1 MKKIFRLFAAFAAT
15 TVAFSCMEEAN
26 PETGTQNGGSKYEGP
41 MTTITFAVEEL
52 ETKTSWD
59 GENHTWA
66 DGDQIKI
73 VYGTED
79 DAFKIATISDG
90 KVTATVGD
98 VDTYYAVYPAK
109 TVHSLTETGD
119 FSVTIPKVQDG
130 SFADANIM
138 AAKTSKNDAMF
149 AFKNLTHIF
158 QFTLSEGCEYNCFR
172 FVSNDA
178 NDGNNIRLGGTASLI
193 TFGEED
199 VTVGIPATGTGN
211 TKYAIVNLSKNTDK
225 VGPYYLGI
233 RAGSAMENGF
243 GVLASKTGKEG
254 DFTGGLITT
263 NRIETT
269 RSVITK
275 LGAIDNYISDDWYIT
290 STGTGSGKSWSDP
303 AGIEL
308 LVKLMQ
314 NQKSDGTTVTVPTED
329 NSNIPF
335 ATTYIYRLIDAR
347 IHVAAGT
354 YNIFEAN
361 GKENLNVAGLAY
373 DATDRYKSTKITII
387 GGYPESPN
395 EGDVPTIGENGS
407 STIFTTNTDQNN
419 RVFNFNNSTIGYLV
433 FDGIS
438 FKTAGVNAVGNV
450 NFASNVVGKA
460 EFNNCY
466 FSVQSTK
473 TDAQGAAFRSTAGSR
488 VSITLNKCVFANNST
503 AYNGGAIFK
512 NEGKSTVK
520 FVECDFKSN
529 SAGDGK
535 DGGVAQLS
543 TTVNLEFERCNFL
556 ENSAARGGAIF
567 MNESAKAK
575 FTDCIFTEN
584 AASSTY
590 GGAIYMTGSSN
601 ASFIDCDFLKNTA
614 KYGGAIANE
623 ISTLI
628 VNGCTFT
635 QNSCSV
641 TGAQGGAIVSYDA
654 KLASDYAAISE
665 GKISNLYVYNSSFD
679 SNVGLNQG
687 GSVKVQGSGYAVFVN
702 SSFNNNLTGTNNNG
716 DIRFRNG
723 TGDGV
728 KSWLI
733 SCSMNNTKTGLSNQA
748 STLYTYNSIF
758 NKYTTH
764 GNGSNIINRI
774 STITNTELY
783 IADGTKSETAVT
795 IADQIGEFKDGV
807 FPVKAGSAAATSGMS
822 STELAALGAEGS
834 ALMTAMPLFET
845 KYLTVDQKGNSRDGK
860 TVMGAYVGQ

>member
-1 MKKIFRLFAAFAAT
+1 MKKILRFMAALAAT

-26 PETGTQNGGSKYEGP
+26 PEAETGNSGGTHYEGP
-41 MTTITFAVEEL
+41 MTTLTFSLDEIKS
-52 ETKTSWD
+52 KTSLD
-59 GENHTWA
+59 GKKVVWEE
-66 DGDQIKI
+66 GDQIKI
-73 VYGTED
+73 IYGTED
-79 DAFKIATISDG
+79 DAFTVADVIDG
-90 KVTATVGD
+90 TVTATVGD

-109 TVHSLTETGD
+109 TVHGLTETGD

-178 NDGNNIRLGGTASLI
+178 NDGNNIRLGATASLI

-211 TKYAIVNLSKNTDK
+211 TKYAVVNLSKNTDK

-290 STGTGSGKSWSDP
+290 STGNGSGKSWSDP

-329 NSNIPF
+329 NSNISF

-361 GKENLNVAGLAY
+361 GNKNLNVAGLAY
-373 DATDRYKSTKITII
+373 DAADRYKSTKITII

-419 RVFNFNNSTIGYLV
+419 RVFDFNNSTIGYLV

-450 NFASNVVGKA
+450 NFASNVIGKA

-520 FVECDFKSN
+520 FVECDFISN

-535 DGGVAQLS
+535 YGGVGQLS
-543 TTVNLEFERCNFL
+543 TTVNLEFERCEFFN
-556 ENSAARGGAIF
+556 NSATRGGAIY
-567 MNESAKAK
+567 MNSSANAK
-575 FTDCIFTEN
+575 FTDCVFTEN
-584 AASSTY
+584 SAT
-590 GGAIYMTGSSN
+590 
-601 ASFIDCDFLKNTA
+601 
-614 KYGGAIANE
+614 YGGAIANE

-628 VNGCTFT
+628 VDGCTFSK
-635 QNSCSV
+635 NNASN
-641 TGAQGGAIVSYDA
+641 QGGAICSYDA
-654 KLASDYAAISE
+654 NLATAYGVISA
-665 GKISNLYVYNSSFD
+665 GKQSQLYIYNSSFNENIGK
-679 SNVGLNQG
+679 SQG
-687 GSVKVQGSGYAVFVN
+687 AAIKAHGSGYVTIVN
-702 SSFNNNLTGTNNNG
+702 SSYSANDCQNNNG
-716 DIRFRNG
+716 GIIRLRNG
-723 TGDGV
+723 ASGTTGV
-728 KSWLI
+728 TAWFINCTS
-733 SCSMNNTKTGLSNQA
+733 NNPYLNRTQHSIVNQA
-748 STLYTYNSIF
+748 STYYCYNSIML
-758 NKYTTH
+758 NEAQA
-764 GNGSNIINRI
+764 GNG
-774 STITNTELY
+774 TITRDFYTSILGNSLY
-783 IADGTKSETAVT
+783 TAEGTKSETSVT
-795 IADQIGEFKDGV
+795 FADQIGDFKDGV

-822 STELAALGAEGS
+822 ATELAALGATVK
-834 ALMTAMPLFET
+834 AAMPLFDES
-845 KYLTVDQKGNSRDGK
+845 KLTVDQKGNVRTGN
-860 TVMGAYVGQ
+860 VMGAYVGE

>member
-1 MKKIFRLFAAFAAT
+1 MKKIFRLMAALAAT
-15 TVAFSCMEEAN
+15 TVAFSCVEEAN
-26 PETGTQNGGSKYEGP
+26 PEVETTKKGTHYDGP
-41 MTTITFAVEEL
+41 MTTLTFNLDEL
-52 ETKTSWD
+52 ETKTTWD
-59 GENHTWA
+59 GETHAWE

-73 VYGTED
+73 VYSTED
-79 DAFKIATISDG
+79 DAFALATIKDG
-90 KVTATVGD
+90 QVTATVGD
-98 VDTYYAVYPAK
+98 VETYYAVYPAK

-119 FSVTIPKVQDG
+119 FSVTIPKVQNG

-138 AAKTSKNDAMF
+138 AAKTSKDDAMF

-211 TKYAIVNLSKNTDK
+211 TKYAVVNLSNNTDK

-254 DFTGGLITT
+254 NFTGGLITT

-314 NQKSDGTTVTVPTED
+314 NQKSDGTTVTVPTEA

-361 GKENLNVAGLAY
+361 GNKNLNVAGLAY
-373 DATDRYKSTKITII
+373 DASDRYKSTKITVI

-407 STIFTTNTDQNN
+407 NTVFTTNTAQNN
-419 RVFNFNNSTIGYLV
+419 RVFDFNNSTIGYLV

-438 FKTAGVNAVGNV
+438 FKTAGVDAVGNV
-450 NFASNVVGKA
+450 NFASNVIGKA

-512 NEGKSTVK
+512 DGAKSTVK
-520 FVECDFKSN
+520 FVECDFISN

-535 DGGVAQLS
+535 YGGVAQLS

-556 ENSAARGGAIF
+556 ENSATRGGAIY
-567 MNESAKAK
+567 MNSSANAK
-575 FTDCIFTEN
+575 FTDCVFTEN
-584 AASSTY
+584 SAT
-590 GGAIYMTGSSN
+590 
-601 ASFIDCDFLKNTA
+601 
-614 KYGGAIANE
+614 YGGAIANE

-628 VNGCTFT
+628 VDGCSFSK
-635 QNSCSV
+635 NNASN
-641 TGAQGGAIVSYDA
+641 QGGAICSYDA
-654 KLASDYAAISE
+654 NLASKYGVISA
-665 GKISNLYVYNSSFD
+665 GKQSQLYIYNSSFNENIGK
-679 SNVGLNQG
+679 SQG
-687 GSVKVQGSGYAVFVN
+687 AAIKAHGSGYVTIVN
-702 SSFNNNLTGTNNNG
+702 SSYSANNCQNNNG
-716 DIRFRNG
+716 GIIRLRNG
-723 TGDGV
+723 ADGTTGV
-728 KSWLI
+728 TAWFINCTS
-733 SCSMNNTKTGLSNQA
+733 NNPYLDRVQHSIVNQA
-748 STLYTYNSIF
+748 SAYYCYNSIML
-758 NKYTTH
+758 NEAQA
-764 GNGSNIINRI
+764 GNG
-774 STITNTELY
+774 TITRDFYTSILGNSLY
-783 IADGTKSETAVT
+783 TADGSKSDTAVT
-795 IADQIGEFKDGV
+795 FADQIGEFNDGV
-807 FPVKAGSAAATSGMS
+807 FPVKAGSVAATGGMS
-822 STELAALGAEGS
+822 SSELAALGEAGS

-845 KYLTVDQKGNSRDGK
+845 KYLTVDQKGNERTGSI
-860 TVMGAYVGQ
+860 MGAYVGQ